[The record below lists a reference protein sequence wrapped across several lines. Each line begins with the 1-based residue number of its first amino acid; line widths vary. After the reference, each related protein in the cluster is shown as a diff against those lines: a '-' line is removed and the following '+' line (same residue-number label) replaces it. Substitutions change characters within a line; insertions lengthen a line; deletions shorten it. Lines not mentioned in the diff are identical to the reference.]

1 MTTTS
6 LIHNKII
13 NRLFIAVVLTAIC
26 SLGTQQAEAEL
37 VLRNINQTL
46 SGSELAIDLDQDGNN
61 DFTII
66 DDGAGSS
73 QIVPINQAD
82 LGVLLTPEGTPVQF
96 SLGDTID
103 SDSGIRS
110 HGVIYIFGGQNPSAF
125 EEPGS
130 TGFIGLSLKDNETET
145 PFLGWAQISRGSTI
159 VGAVGFQTTPG
170 ASVIVS
176 IPEPTSLAVLAIGMF
191 GALIPQ
197 RRRG

>member
-6 LIHNKII
+6 LINNKII
-13 NRLFIAVVLTAIC
+13 NRLFVALILTAIC

-46 SGSELAIDLDQDGNN
+46 SNSELAIDLDQDGNN

-73 QIVPINQAD
+73 QIVPINQTD
-82 LGVLLTPEGTPVQF
+82 FSVLLGGNGTPNKF
-96 SLGDTID
+96 SVGDSID
-103 SDSGIRS
+103 SSAGVSG
-110 HGVIYIFGGQNPSAF
+110 HGLIYIFGGQEPSAF

-130 TGFIGLSLKDNETET
+130 TGFIGFGITDPELAEPNFG
-145 PFLGWAQISRGSTI
+145 FLEISRGSTI
-159 VGAVGFQTTPG
+159 IGTIGYQTTPG
-170 ASVIVS
+170 APAIVS
-176 IPEPTSLAVLAIGMF
+176 VPEPTSLAVLAIGMF